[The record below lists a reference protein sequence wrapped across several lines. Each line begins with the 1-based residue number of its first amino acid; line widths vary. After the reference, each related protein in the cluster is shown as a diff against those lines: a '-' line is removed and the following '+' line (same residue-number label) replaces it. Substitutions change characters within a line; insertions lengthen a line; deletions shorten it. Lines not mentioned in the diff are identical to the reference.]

1 MTLNDFN
8 NIRLEYS
15 LGARVIMFSLID
27 ISANKSVL
35 TPTNVSKIIIE
46 YDYND
51 DNTYTYEQGLS
62 FHCNSCLIILTG
74 LQENTDIN
82 FKVYLS
88 YEENNEELYRI
99 AITDVINEH
108 TLPLGNITYTILDRE
123 SLQTNI
129 INQLT
134 STMDDIVS
142 YINNL
147 GTYVDESY
155 DEYAIYARNIPVEY
169 DSTIATANAFY
180 YKYYDIGSGC
190 FGRVKTSGGSYFKND
205 VMYHELRH
213 RYGIG
218 SNGTNI
224 TRNDDYNSSMFNF
237 VEDKFSILHNAL
249 KFESGRS
256 DAKVWIFGGHSNILE
271 GNYTNTGDYNYLAAN
286 YIKALAWYTC
296 HSIQDQDTSK
306 IRVEVPLHIVDT
318 AKEFAN
324 IQWKIGDDEISS
336 VEKTYGED
344 LSSIYLSAPTETIND
359 IIYNSSNI
367 NVATFDNNHNIIYGS
382 TAGKTII
389 SASLND
395 AIDYFDDYDE
405 FELTVNKIQTELYW
419 KENDVTITNISK
431 LIDDNVSDIHIESST
446 SIDLTTINYSSSND
460 NVVKVNNGVLEIIG
474 GGVCIITATYNGDDT
489 HEPCSISLHIIIKTV
504 PNLTWYNSSIN
515 INNQIFERTFDNN
528 LSLIYLKKPE
538 NINTQN
544 IIYSS
549 SDESVVTIDSNGKIT
564 KVGLGTTIITA
575 DFSGDDYYLPESSL
589 FTLKLNEI
597 PDVNEDIKKSSNKH
611 NAIDYS
617 KIKTINIG
625 PYQYL
630 YEYLKNDEDFYDV
643 GCSDSFVILR
653 NFDIVNNIIYDKD
666 IFFIEKSIYNKLID
680 SNSNDLI
687 CYPLYKDGSLFFSDV
702 YGYFVKYNI
711 SLKDISYQIYN
722 EDENNNEIEA
732 NILCDKLRIYN
743 PVINK
748 NMDFITYIDN
758 HINNIHFHYFCNLN
772 KNFKKHYTNEIKV
785 NNDRYIE
792 YIEINVPNIKKLF
805 NGSNNYYIKEDFNK
819 VYFERDFTLKSYL
832 DNLDQEKE
840 YSNKLYLSKMIKP
853 FLINK
858 VNKDDHE
865 IYVKTY
871 IDDKYFNY
879 NSNYINTSL
888 NITIYPYTG
897 ISNNVYIL
905 HDVIGSSSTFIT
917 YENYFRLSSHLG
929 FYNGVISL
937 INEFIFPN
945 KIRKNDENYLKHYDY
960 SENETSRELEEDKQ
974 VTEEY
979 NTYFLHENINNL
991 DDFKDEFDE
1000 ELNVEGI
1007 RSTGFLIE
1015 IATDIN
1021 FNDIVLQSV
1030 INTDN
1035 NNDNFIYDFSF
1046 SLNNMVDNWSQLND
1060 ILIVRSKFIDKR
1072 LNIVITGNN
1081 VVITKEWFKYF
1092 INDTNDYI
1100 INFDKTNN
1108 LIENMNTS
1116 YFNFIDHI
1124 NCTIT
1129 ENNNEKTINSLN
1141 NNVTNTKLIYKPI
1154 FYKVQDL
1161 QTLRI
1166 RQGITQKIG
1175 INLGDYIN
1183 KINTFILNI
1192 GELTIK
1198 EYARNDVF
1206 VIFEINSNN
1215 IDDNTGYYNIL
1226 NEDFEYIS
1234 SGNYIKY

>member
-35 TPTNVSKIIIE
+35 TSTNVSKIIIE
-46 YDYND
+46 YDYD
-51 DNTYTYEQGLS
+51 DGNIHTYEQGLS
-62 FHCNSCLIILTG
+62 FHCNSCLIILSS
-74 LQENTDIN
+74 LQENTNIN
-82 FKVYLS
+82 FRVYLS
-88 YEENNEELYRI
+88 YEENNEELYKI
-99 AITDVINEH
+99 AITDVINEQ
-108 TLPLGNITYTILDRE
+108 TLPLGNITYTILDQE
-123 SLQTNI
+123 TLQSNI

-134 STMDDIVS
+134 STMDNIIS

-147 GTYVDESY
+147 GTYIDESY

-169 DSTIATANAFY
+169 NESIATADAQY
-180 YKYYDIGSGC
+180 YKYYATGSGC
-190 FGRVKTSGGSYFKND
+190 FGRVRTSGGSYFKND

-213 RYGIG
+213 RYGIS

-224 TRNDDYNSSMFNF
+224 TRKDDHNSSLFNF
-237 VEDKFSILHNAL
+237 VEDKFSVLHDAL

-271 GNYTNTGDYNYLAAN
+271 GNYTNSGDYNYLAAN
-286 YIKALAWYTC
+286 YIKALAWYAC
-296 HSIQDQDTSK
+296 HSTQDQDTSK
-306 IRVEVPLHIVDT
+306 IRIEVPLHISDT
-318 AKEFAN
+318 SKQFAN
-324 IQWKIGDDEISS
+324 IQWKIGDDEISY
-336 VEKTYGED
+336 VEKTYSED
-344 LSSIYLSAPTETIND
+344 LSSIYLSAPADTVND
-359 IIYNSSNI
+359 IVYNSSDI
-367 NVATFDNNHNIIYGS
+367 NVATFDSNHNIIYG
-382 TAGKTII
+382 TITGTTII
-389 SASLND
+389 SASLNNS
-395 AIDYFDDYDE
+395 IDYFDDYDE
-405 FELTVNKIQTELYW
+405 FQLTVNKIQPELYW
-419 KENDVTITNISK
+419 KENNVTITNISK
-431 LIDDNVSDIHIESST
+431 LIDDNVSDIHIESSAQ
-446 SIDLTTINYSSSND
+446 IDLTSVVYSSSND
-460 NVVKVNNGVLEIIG
+460 RVVKINNGVLEIIG
-474 GGVCIITATYNGDDT
+474 GGVCTITATYNGDNIY
-489 HEPCSISLHIIIKTV
+489 EQCSTSLHIIIKTI
-504 PNLTWYNSSIN
+504 PNLAWYNSSIN
-515 INNQIFERTFDNN
+515 ITNQEFERTIIDN
-528 LSLIYLKKPE
+528 LSSIYLKKPE
-538 NINTQN
+538 NINTEN

-549 SDESVVTIDSNGKIT
+549 SDESVVTINLNGKIS
-564 KVGLGTTIITA
+564 KIGLGTSTITA
-575 DFSGDDYYLPESSL
+575 NFSGDEYYLPETVSFYL
-589 FTLKLNEI
+589 IINDI
-597 PDVNEDIKKSSNKH
+597 PDVYEDVKKSSNKH

-630 YEYLKNDEDFYDV
+630 YEYLKNDEDFYDI
-643 GCSDSFVILR
+643 GCSDSFVVLR
-653 NFDIVNNIIYDKD
+653 NFDIINNIIYDKD
-666 IFFIEKSIYNKLID
+666 IFFIEKSIYNKLIE
-680 SNSNDLI
+680 NNLNDLI
-687 CYPLYKDGSLFFSDV
+687 CYPLYKDGSLFFSNI

-743 PVINK
+743 PIINK
-748 NMDFITYIDN
+748 NMDFIIYVDN

-772 KNFKKHYTNEIKV
+772 KNFKKHYTSEIKV

-792 YIEINVPNIKKLF
+792 YIEINIPNIKRLF
-805 NGSNNYYIKEDFNK
+805 NGSNNYYIKEDYNK
-819 VYFERDFTLKSYL
+819 VYFERDFTLKTYL
-832 DNLDQEKE
+832 NNLNQERE
-840 YSNKLYLSKMIKP
+840 YSDKLYLSKMIKP
-853 FLINK
+853 FLVSK

-865 IYVKTY
+865 IYIKTY

-879 NSNYINTSL
+879 NNNYINTSL
-888 NITIYPYTG
+888 NITIYPYVG
-897 ISNNVYIL
+897 ISNNIYIL
-905 HDVIGSSSTFIT
+905 HDIISPSSTFIT

-945 KIRKNDENYLKHYDY
+945 KLKVNNIKHYDY
-960 SENETSRELEEDKQ
+960 SDNETSNELDNDKQ

-979 NTYFLHENINNL
+979 NTFFLHENINNL
-991 DDFKDEFDE
+991 DNFKDEFDE
-1000 ELNVEGI
+1000 ELNVEEI

-1015 IATDIN
+1015 IATDID
-1021 FNDIVLQSV
+1021 FKEVVLESV

-1046 SLNNMVDNWSQLND
+1046 SLNNMIDNWSQLND

-1092 INDTNDYI
+1092 INNTNDYI
-1100 INFDKTNN
+1100 IKFNNTND
-1108 LIENMNTS
+1108 LINNMNTS

-1124 NCTIT
+1124 NCTII
-1129 ENNNEKTINSLN
+1129 EDNNTTNLIN
-1141 NNVTNTKLIYKPI
+1141 NNVTNTKLVYKPI

-1166 RQGITQKIG
+1166 RQGIVQKIG
-1175 INLGDYIN
+1175 VNLGDYMN
-1183 KINTFILNI
+1183 KISTFILNI

-1198 EYARNDVF
+1198 ECARNDVF
-1206 VIFEINSNN
+1206 VIFEINANN
-1215 IDDNTGYYNIL
+1215 IDENTGYYNIL
-1226 NEDFEYIS
+1226 NGDFEYIS

>member
-1 MTLNDFN
+1 MTLNDFGF
-8 NIRLEYS
+8 IRLEYS
-15 LGARVIMFSLID
+15 LGARVIMFSLVD
-27 ISANKSVL
+27 TSADKSVL

-46 YDYND
+46 YDYDD
-51 DNTYTYEQGLS
+51 DNIYTYEQGLS
-62 FHCNSCLIILTG
+62 FHCNSCLIILSG
-74 LQENTDIN
+74 LQENTNIN
-82 FKVYLS
+82 FRVYLS

-108 TLPLGNITYTILDRE
+108 TLPLGNITYTILDKE
-123 SLQTNI
+123 TLQSNVI
-129 INQLT
+129 DQLT
-134 STMDDIVS
+134 STMDNIVS

-147 GTYVDESY
+147 GTYIDESY
-155 DEYAIYARNIPVEY
+155 DEYATYARNIPVEY
-169 DSTIATANAFY
+169 NESIATADAQY
-180 YKYYDIGSGC
+180 YKYYETGSGC
-190 FGRVKTSGGSYFKND
+190 FGRVRTSGGSYFKND

-213 RYGIG
+213 RYGI
-218 SNGTNI
+218 SSVGTNI
-224 TRNDDYNSSMFNF
+224 TRKDDHNSSLYNF
-237 VEDKFSILHNAL
+237 VEDKFTILHNAL

-271 GNYTNTGDYNYLAAN
+271 GRYTNDGDYNYLAAN

-296 HSIQDQDTSK
+296 HSVQDQDTSK
-306 IRVEVPLHIVDT
+306 IRIEVPLHITDT
-318 AKEFAN
+318 GKQFAN
-324 IQWKIGDDEISS
+324 IKWKIGDDEINSI
-336 VEKTYGED
+336 EKTYGED
-344 LSSIYLSAPTETIND
+344 LSSIYLNCPADVTND

-367 NVATFDNNHNIIYGS
+367 NVATFDNNHKIIYGS
-382 TAGKTII
+382 TAGTTII

-395 AIDYFDDYDE
+395 AINYYDDYDE
-405 FELTVNKIQTELYW
+405 FKLTINKIQPELYW
-419 KENDVTITNISK
+419 KEDNITITNISK
-431 LIDDNVSDIHIESST
+431 LIDDNISNIHIESSDQINLT
-446 SIDLTTINYSSSND
+446 SIIYSSSNN
-460 NVVKVNNGVLEIIG
+460 NVVTINNGILEIVG
-474 GGVCIITATYNGDDT
+474 GGSCTITATYNGNDIY
-489 HEPCSISLHIIIKTV
+489 EQCSASLYIIIKTSS
-504 PNLTWYNSSIN
+504 NLSWYNYTTN
-515 INNQIFERTFDNN
+515 ITNHEFERTIIDN
-528 LSLIYLKKPE
+528 LSSIHLKKPE
-538 NINTQN
+538 NINTEN
-544 IIYSS
+544 ITYSS
-549 SDESVVTIDSNGKIT
+549 SNESVATIDSNGKIS
-564 KVGLGTTIITA
+564 KINLGTTIITA
-575 DFSGDDYYLPESSL
+575 DFSGDEYYLPESSS
-589 FTLKLNEI
+589 FTLTIIDI
-597 PDVNEDIKKSSNKH
+597 PDTNEDVKKSSNKH
-611 NAIDYS
+611 NAVDYS

-630 YEYLKNDEDFYDV
+630 YEYLKNDEDFYDI

-653 NFDIVNNIIYDKD
+653 NFDIINNIMYDKD
-666 IFFIEKSIYNKLID
+666 IFFIEKTIYNKLIEN
-680 SNSNDLI
+680 NSNDLI

-711 SLKDISYQIYN
+711 SLKDISYPIYN
-722 EDENNNEIEA
+722 EDENKNEIEA

-758 HINNIHFHYFCNLN
+758 YINNIHFHYFCNLN
-772 KNFKKHYTNEIKV
+772 KNFKKQYTSEIKV

-805 NGSNNYYIKEDFNK
+805 NGSNNYYIKEDYNK
-819 VYFERDFTLKSYL
+819 IYFERDYTLKTYL
-832 DNLDQEKE
+832 DNLNQEKD

-858 VNKDDHE
+858 VNKDDHD

-879 NSNYINTSL
+879 NNNYINTSL
-888 NITIYPYTG
+888 NITIYPYVG
-897 ISNNVYIL
+897 ISNNIYIL
-905 HDVIGSSSTFIT
+905 HDIISPSSTFIT

-937 INEFIFPN
+937 INEFVYQN
-945 KIRKNDENYLKHYDY
+945 KTKTNNLKHYNY
-960 SENETSRELEEDKQ
+960 SENETSEELNNDKE

-979 NTYFLHENINNL
+979 NTFFLHENINNSEN
-991 DDFKDEFDE
+991 FKDEFDE
-1000 ELNVEGI
+1000 ELNVEAI

-1015 IATDIN
+1015 IATDID
-1021 FNDIVLQSV
+1021 FKEVVLESV

-1035 NNDNFIYDFSF
+1035 NNDTFIYDFSF

-1072 LNIVITGNN
+1072 LNVVITGNN

-1100 INFDKTNN
+1100 IKFDKTNN
-1108 LIENMNTS
+1108 LIDNMNTS

-1129 ENNNEKTINSLN
+1129 ENNNNATNLVN

-1166 RQGITQKIG
+1166 RQGIVQKIG
-1175 INLGDYIN
+1175 VNLGEFLN
-1183 KINTFILNI
+1183 KVSTFILNI

-1215 IDDNTGYYNIL
+1215 IDEDSGYYNIL